1 MGDNTVY
8 DPELMD
14 RVRLNNAPNSS
25 DFRNYNNQNTLNQ
38 NSNGGSLND
47 SSISD
52 LDNGGLVGDEDD
64 DDEER
69 LQRDLALLEV
79 RQRLRQGRRKGIQR
93 FTVAFCI
100 FVLLFLIGMGITGRK
115 GKKDAEEQQELDAA
129 KNNPTSSGSNV
140 DHNGNPT
147 DHGEE
152 TNYEAAG
159 TVLPLPP
166 ADLKSKCSLSA
177 VETPSGIQG
186 CESACELAE
195 CCDVPAGF
203 ALSCQ
208 TGNEVVCPQYQK
220 YCNILHN
227 VNSELQSAYIPEDF
241 STTSLSAAEATLQAE
256 INGACMAQAIETE
269 TCVSL
274 CREGACCWEDNLSC
288 NNDVN
293 CDVFASCYAMIH
305 GSSSSGGGL
314 PGAEGTVKEQIAVA
328 CVGTLPPAS
337 NVTSTATS
345 DCEVLCQP
353 ALCCFN
359 HYCSPPETMECL
371 DYSGCYLLYQNE
383 GTEDDDVVAAE
394 YNNDGET
401 DEMDAIHEACYGG
414 SILDLLGVECSKL
427 CEPSKCCFDSSLG
440 DCSVVDCE
448 LYAMCNILYPV
459 KLSATKN
466 EIEDAC
472 KNQTTTSTGGT
483 AAKTGSTTTLCEQVC
498 SRGSCCFHPT
508 ETATVTGE
516 CADALDI
523 NIYCRTYTAC
533 SVVFGGASAVIT
545 TELQKACTDASTRP
559 HCVTLCAEA
568 SCCYATKKEESC
580 FHVNPDIT
588 CSNFKACDVLYGTTG
603 T

>member
-14 RVRLNNAPNSS
+14 RVKLNTAPNSS
-25 DFRNYNNQNTLNQ
+25 DYHQNTRNG
-38 NSNGGSLND
+38 NSGSLND
-47 SSISD
+47 STISD
-52 LDNGGLVGDEDD
+52 LDNGDED

-100 FVLLFLIGMGITGRK
+100 FVLLFLIGMGITGRQ
-115 GKKDAEEQQELDAA
+115 GKKNAEEQQQELDTA
-129 KNNPTSSGSNV
+129 KNNETSSGSSSV
-140 DHNGNPT
+140 DHNGNPL
-147 DHGEE
+147 DNNGEE
-152 TNYEAAG
+152 SNNYEAAG
-159 TVLPLPP
+159 TVLPPP
-166 ADLKSKCSLSA
+166 TADLESKCSLSA

-186 CESACELAE
+186 CESVCEVAE

-208 TGNEVVCPQYQK
+208 TGNEIACPQYQK

-227 VNSELQSAYIPEDF
+227 VNSDLQSAYIPEDF
-241 STTSLSAAEATLQAE
+241 TSTTSLSAAEATLQAE
-256 INGACMAQAIETE
+256 IHGACLAQARETE
-269 TCVSL
+269 TCTSL
-274 CREGACCWEDNLSC
+274 CREGACCWEDNATTGSKVSC
-288 NNDVN
+288 NSNVN
-293 CDVFASCYAMIH
+293 CDVYASCSATIH
-305 GSSSSGGGL
+305 GSSAGGL
-314 PGAEGTVKEQIAVA
+314 PGAEGTVTEQIAVA
-328 CVGTLPPAS
+328 CVGTLPPAG
-337 NVTSTATS
+337 NGTSTATS
-345 DCEVLCQP
+345 DCEALCQP
-353 ALCCFN
+353 AFCCFN

-371 DYSGCYLLYQNE
+371 DYSGCYLLYQNQ

-401 DEMDAIHEACYGG
+401 DQMDAIHEACYGG
-414 SILDLLGVECSKL
+414 SILDLVGDECSKL
-427 CEPSKCCFDSSLG
+427 CEPSKCCFDNSLG
-440 DCSVVDCE
+440 DCSAVDCK
-448 LYAMCNILYPV
+448 LYAMCNILHPV

-466 EIEDAC
+466 EVEEAC
-472 KNQTTTSTGGT
+472 KNQTTTTSTGGT
-483 AAKTGSTTTLCEQVC
+483 AAKTGSTTTTLCEQVC
-498 SRGSCCFHPT
+498 SSGSCCFHPT
-508 ETATVTGE
+508 ETASVTGE

-523 NIYCRTYTAC
+523 TIYCRTYTAC
-533 SVVFGGASAVIT
+533 SVVFGGANAVIT

-559 HCVTLCAEA
+559 RCVTLCAEA
-568 SCCYATKKEESC
+568 SCCYAAKKEESC